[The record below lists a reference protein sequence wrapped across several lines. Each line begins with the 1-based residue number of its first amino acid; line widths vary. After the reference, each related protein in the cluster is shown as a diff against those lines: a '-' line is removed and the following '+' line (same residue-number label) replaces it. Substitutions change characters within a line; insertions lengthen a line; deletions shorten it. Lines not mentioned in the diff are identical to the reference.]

1 MQRMKMLRFFACL
14 VAVLGLCALI
24 NSCDSSQN
32 AKEVSKE
39 QTMPNQTL
47 KLIFPQ
53 WQGGDIVA
61 FFKDLEP
68 NEAAR
73 GYVLGAQILD
83 LLTRD
88 INPNLDKNTALVDIS
103 KDFKV
108 DSNGG
113 RIVQGGVID
122 KEILLSQH
130 KAALKIL
137 SEKNPAKV
145 LTLGGECATSVAPF
159 GYLADKY
166 AKQGENVA
174 LIWIDAHPDL
184 GVANDDF
191 YKGYHAMAVSAI
203 VGDESL
209 KSDFALPAYIKPQN
223 VLFIGLN
230 SNEAEHYNA
239 RRENLGAHSISGK
252 DIADNEAKALS
263 AMSAWLKERGI
274 TKVLIHLDLDV
285 LNPKE
290 LYVAVG
296 DTGVLSVA
304 NVLNAINALSQ
315 NAEVVGLTIAEH
327 LPKAELQLKAM
338 LKNLPL
344 IKE

>member
-1 MQRMKMLRFFACL
+1 MQNK
-14 VAVLGLCALI
+14 
-24 NSCDSSQN
+24 
-32 AKEVSKE
+32 
-39 QTMPNQTL
+39 TL

-53 WQGGDIVA
+53 WQGGDIVG

-68 NEAAR
+68 SEAAR

-88 INPNLDKNTALVDIS
+88 INPNLDKNTAFVDIS
-103 KDFKV
+103 KDFRV
-108 DSNGG
+108 DSNGA
-113 RIVQGGVID
+113 RIVQGGIID

-130 KAALKIL
+130 KSALKIL
-137 SEKNPAKV
+137 QSKNPAKI
-145 LTLGGECATSVAPF
+145 LTLGGECATSIAPF

-166 AKQGENVA
+166 ARDGENIA

-191 YKGYHAMAVSAI
+191 YKGYHAMAVSALI
-203 VGDESL
+203 GDESL
-209 KSDFALPAYIKPQN
+209 RGDFALPAYIKPQN
-223 VLFIGLN
+223 VLFVGLH

-239 RRENLGAHSISGK
+239 RRENLGIKSISGN
-252 DIADNEAKALS
+252 DIVSDEAKAMS
-263 AMSAWLKERGI
+263 AIDAWLKERGV
-274 TKVLIHLDLDV
+274 KNALIHLDLDV

-296 DTGVLSVA
+296 DSGVLSVA
-304 NVLNAINALSQ
+304 NVINAINAVSQ

>member
-1 MQRMKMLRFFACL
+1 MHT
-14 VAVLGLCALI
+14 
-24 NSCDSSQN
+24 S
-32 AKEVSKE
+32 
-39 QTMPNQTL
+39 QTL

-53 WQGGDIVA
+53 WQGGDIVG

-83 LLTRD
+83 LLTSN
-88 INPNLDKNTALVDIS
+88 INPNLDKNTAFVDIS
-103 KDFKV
+103 QDFKV
-108 DSNGG
+108 DSKGA
-113 RIVQGGVID
+113 RIAQGGVID
-122 KEILLSQH
+122 KEILRAQH

-137 SEKNPAKV
+137 ESKNPTKI

-184 GVANDDF
+184 GVANDEF

-203 VGDESL
+203 IGDESL
-209 KSDFALPAYIKPQN
+209 KSDFALPSYIKSQN
-223 VLFIGLN
+223 VLFLGLH
-230 SNEAEHYNA
+230 SNEAQHYNA
-239 RRENLGAHSISGK
+239 RRENLGAHSICGE
-252 DIADNEAKALS
+252 DIANNEAKALR
-263 AMSAWLKERGI
+263 AIGAWLRKREI
-274 TKVLIHLDLDV
+274 AKVLIHLDLDV

-296 DTGVLSVA
+296 DCGILSVA
-304 NVLNAINALSQ
+304 NVLNAIDTLSQ
-315 NAEVVGLTIAEH
+315 NAEVVGLTVAEH
-327 LPKAELQLKAM
+327 LPKVELQLKAM

-344 IKE
+344 IKK

>member
-1 MQRMKMLRFFACL
+1 M
-14 VAVLGLCALI
+14 
-24 NSCDSSQN
+24 
-32 AKEVSKE
+32 AKEIRNKQRREFIKDSAKIAGITMAGISPLLAKSKGVKM
-39 QTMPNQTL
+39 QNQTL

-68 NEAAR
+68 DEAAR

-88 INPNLDKNTALVDIS
+88 INPSLDKNTALVDIS
-103 KDFKV
+103 KDFRV
-108 DSNGG
+108 DSKGG
-113 RIVQGGVID
+113 RIVQGGIID

-130 KAALKIL
+130 KSALKIL
-137 SEKNPAKV
+137 KAKNPAKI
-145 LTLGGECATSVAPF
+145 LTLGGECATSIAPF

-223 VLFIGLN
+223 VLFIGLH

-239 RRENLGAHSISGK
+239 RRESLGIQAIWGK
-252 DIADNEAKALS
+252 DMVSDEAKAIS

-304 NVLNAINALSQ
+304 NVINTINALSQ

-338 LKNLPL
+338 LKKLPL
-344 IKE
+344 ISK